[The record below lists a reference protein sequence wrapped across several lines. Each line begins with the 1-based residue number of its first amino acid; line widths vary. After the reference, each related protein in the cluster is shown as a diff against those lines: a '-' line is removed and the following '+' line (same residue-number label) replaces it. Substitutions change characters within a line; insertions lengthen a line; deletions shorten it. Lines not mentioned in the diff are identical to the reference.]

1 MAVYLE
7 NACKYVGADNLHRE
21 KAIMDV
27 LKLHIFHNQRYSQ
40 AIKPLQYSIV
50 PYESQEYFTPSH
62 YNETF
67 SEEIKINPSF
77 ESYLVSDIEDFF
89 QRRGKS
95 LVDVFVDNIILLN
108 INSSEMWASKSIK
121 CSSFSNEAYR
131 YRAIQSEPCSGSDLV
146 LSLVDNEQKKPR
158 EREKFE
164 PVKFSSYKKQ
174 LCLQIGIPAAN
185 EKEEY
190 GQDLDFD
197 GVDYD
202 LNYTEN
208 TGF

>member
-1 MAVYLE
+1 
-7 NACKYVGADNLHRE
+7 
-21 KAIMDV
+21 
-27 LKLHIFHNQRYSQ
+27 
-40 AIKPLQYSIV
+40 
-50 PYESQEYFTPSH
+50 
-62 YNETF
+62 
-67 SEEIKINPSF
+67 
-77 ESYLVSDIEDFF
+77 
-89 QRRGKS
+89 
-95 LVDVFVDNIILLN
+95 
-108 INSSEMWASKSIK
+108 
-121 CSSFSNEAYR
+121 
-131 YRAIQSEPCSGSDLV
+131 
-146 LSLVDNEQKKPR
+146 KPR